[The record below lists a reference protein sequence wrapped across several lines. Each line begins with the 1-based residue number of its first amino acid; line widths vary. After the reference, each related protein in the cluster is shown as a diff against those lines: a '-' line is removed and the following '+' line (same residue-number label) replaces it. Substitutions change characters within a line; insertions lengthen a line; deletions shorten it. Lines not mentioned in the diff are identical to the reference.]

1 VVLGIAVSVQI
12 AKSVF
17 LDSWV
22 THFIIVFLVM
32 MGSYVLIKIT
42 EKFFFGYQ
50 SDEEG
55 LDAEHAVIYI
65 SLTIIVVCV
74 YLVFSKI

>member
-1 VVLGIAVSVQI
+1 MVLGIAVSVQI

-74 YLVFSKI
+74 YLVLSKI

>member
-1 VVLGIAVSVQI
+1 MVLGIAVSVQI